1 MKKIKSILLIAV
13 PAICIIGVWYIILT
27 TPDIS
32 YPMLQGLIY
41 TLIMLVFVWFA
52 LGRPMPQKQKT
63 VDEIVEYLISL
74 GFASK
79 YIEQNNGAQKSF
91 AYEKDGVVFEF
102 FTFDSSS
109 QAAKFYNHVSA
120 ELDNPENYIISAQK
134 LNSSKCQ
141 KHTIKTEIGY
151 RCIINKDT
159 NVIQINSDKENAG
172 LAEKI
177 LKDIRY

>member
-1 MKKIKSILLIAV
+1 MKKIKLFLIIAV
-13 PAICIIGVWYIILT
+13 PAICIIGVWYIIFT
-27 TPDIS
+27 TPGIS
-32 YPMLQGLIY
+32 YPMLQGMVY

-63 VDEIVEYLISL
+63 FDEIVEYLISL
-74 GFASK
+74 GFVSK
-79 YIEQNNGAQKSF
+79 YLEQNNGAQKGF

-120 ELDNPENYIISAQK
+120 ELDNPENYIIYAQK
-134 LNSSKCQ
+134 LNSSKHQ
-141 KHTIKTEIGY
+141 KHTLKTETCY
-151 RCIINKDT
+151 NCIINKDT
-159 NVIQINSDKENAG
+159 TVIHISSDTNNAD